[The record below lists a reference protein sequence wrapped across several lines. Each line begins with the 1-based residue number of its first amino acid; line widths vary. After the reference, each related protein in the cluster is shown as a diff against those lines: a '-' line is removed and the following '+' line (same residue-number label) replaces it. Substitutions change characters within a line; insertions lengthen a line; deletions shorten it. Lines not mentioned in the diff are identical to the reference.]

1 MWQRLTLYDVRV
13 IGHYLG
19 VLILFLTIGLLIP
32 FVTALVFQEWE
43 PASHYLLTMGIT
55 LIAGSLLRF
64 LRIQPGRL
72 TRQQALVVTGL
83 SWIVLAF
90 FASIPLYLSGHFVK

>member
-1 MWQRLTLYDVRV
+1 M
-13 IGHYLG
+13 
-19 VLILFLTIGLLIP
+19 
-32 FVTALVFQEWE
+32 
-43 PASHYLLTMGIT
+43 SHYLLTMGIT

-90 FASIPLYLSGHFVK
+90 FASIPLYLSGHFVKYLDALFDAVSGITSREIGRASCRERV